1 MNHRVFIIIYML
13 IIFICLHSTS
23 VAELPFRIWH
33 GHPDRVL
40 AVTFSPNGKILASA
54 GIGEN
59 AIGLWDVQSGA
70 QISVLEGHD
79 SIVTSVAFNKN
90 GLLASASEDET
101 IKLWNV
107 NNGRELRRFLGHSGQ
122 IASIDFSPDGKL
134 LASGANDQLVKIWN
148 VETGE
153 EIANFEGHD
162 DAVLSVDFSP
172 DGKLLASGSA
182 DGTIRLWDVATK
194 QELSVYTGH
203 KHYVW
208 SIAFSPDGSKLVSGS
223 WDKTVRVWDIHDKNT
238 TGNILATFDASVLS
252 VDFSPDGKLIAVGI
266 LDPGYGNTIS
276 IWNAQTDDL
285 IKEFDIKSKYDIA
298 FSPDGTKLAAGSPN
312 GEVRVWESRADTPV
326 LLSPKN
332 NIIPSDQ
339 KILLKWEEVTG
350 AVYYELEIAQDSD
363 FTEIKL
369 PSTIVADEQFQ
380 PGFLP
385 EGTYW
390 WRVRTGGFGRVG
402 AWSKPSY
409 FNIVGPPERCIVKI
423 NPSVQYIN
431 KNFSSESTVNI
442 EIENVREL
450 AGFQLEVT
458 FDPKIIEILNLTKVG
473 EIFGEDRTILAPYPM
488 PPPGLSIFDEEGTLL
503 TPKID
508 NANGLISSVIATK
521 SNPGGVSGSGILL
534 EAHFKA
540 KESGE
545 SELKLQNVILVNSS
559 QGTIT
564 DCQMISGRVI
574 VVNPSKPWDV
584 NKDGEVNV
592 YDLVAVLQHLGD
604 RITEPLSPNPDVNGD
619 GIVDESDLSLLVSH
633 FGEKYDDVE
642 VTPSPPPPPS
652 TTSPNPPPPPGA
664 PKYDVIP
671 ETRMI
676 IESRFLEENG
686 FLTPLMSFDLPLLKK
701 VYELVNQNVNANPE
715 LILLKETLY
724 SLIQAA
730 ELRRIPLQNR
740 LAQNYPNPFNPE
752 TWIPYQLAQKAHV
765 TITIFDI
772 YGKIIRTIDVGYQ
785 DAGSYIS
792 KNRAAYWDGKNGFGE
807 TVANGIYFYSIR
819 AGNFTALKKMIV
831 AK

>member
-1 MNHRVFIIIYML
+1 MNHRVFIIIYVV
-13 IIFICLHSTS
+13 IFICLHSTS
-23 VAELPFRIWH
+23 VAELPFRIWR

-59 AIGLWDVQSGA
+59 AIGLWNVQSGA

-79 SIVTSVAFNKN
+79 NIVTSVAFNKN

-107 NNGRELRRFLGHSGQ
+107 NSGKELRRFLGHSGQ
-122 IASIDFSPDGKL
+122 IAAIDFSPDGKF
-134 LASGANDQLVKIWN
+134 LASGANDQLVKIWD
-148 VETGE
+148 VETGK
-153 EIANFEGHD
+153 EIATFEGHN

-172 DGKLLASGSA
+172 DGKFLASGSA
-182 DGTIRLWDVATK
+182 DGTIRLWDVATQK
-194 QELSVYTGH
+194 ELGVYMGH
-203 KHYVW
+203 NHYVW

-223 WDKTVRVWDIHDKNT
+223 WDKTVRVWDIHDENT

-252 VDFSPDGKLIAVGI
+252 VDFSHDGKLIAVGI

-276 IWNAQTDDL
+276 IWNAQTGDL
-285 IKEFDIKSKYDIA
+285 IKTFDIRSKYDIA

-312 GEVRVWESRADTPV
+312 GEVRVWESRTDAPV
-326 LLSPKN
+326 ILSPKN
-332 NIIPSDQ
+332 NIITSDQ

-350 AVYYELEIAQDSD
+350 AVYYEMEIAQDSD
-363 FTEIKL
+363 FAEIKL
-369 PSTIVADEQFQ
+369 PSTIAADEQFQ

-390 WRVRTGGFGRVG
+390 WHVRTGGFGQVG

-409 FNIVGPPERCIVKI
+409 FNIVGPPKQCIVKI
-423 NPSVQYIN
+423 NPAVQYIN

-442 EIENVREL
+442 KIENVREL

-473 EIFGEDRTILAPYPM
+473 EIFGADRTILAPYPM

-521 SNPGGVSGSGILL
+521 SSPGGISGSGILL
-534 EAHFKA
+534 EVHFKA

-559 QGTIT
+559 QETIT

-592 YDLVAVLQHLGD
+592 YDLVAVLQHLGE
-604 RITEPLSPNPDVNGD
+604 RITEPIKPNPDVNRD
-619 GIVDESDLSLLVSH
+619 GIVDESDLLLVISH

-652 TTSPNPPPPPGA
+652 TATSPNPPPLPGA
-664 PKYDVIP
+664 PKYDVKIVP
-671 ETRMI
+671 ETH
-676 IESRFLEENG
+676 FLGENG
-686 FLTPLMSFDLPLLKK
+686 FFTTLVSFDLPVLKK
-701 VYELVNQNVNANPE
+701 LYELVNQNVNPNAE
-715 LILLKETLY
+715 LISLKETLY
-724 SLIQAA
+724 SLIQSM
-730 ELRRIPLQNR
+730 ELQQIPYQNR
-740 LAQNYPNPFNPE
+740 LIQNYPNPFNPE
-752 TWIPYQLAQKAHV
+752 TWIPYQLSQKAHV

-785 DAGSYIS
+785 DAGSYMR

-807 TVANGIYFYSIR
+807 TVASGIYFYSIR
-819 AGNFTALKKMIV
+819 AGNFKAVRKMVV
-831 AK
+831 AR